1 MEHRLLRAFVAVAE
15 ELHFGRAARRL
26 HISQPPLSVMIRK
39 LEQDLDTPLLDRT
52 SRRVTLT
59 EAGQALLGR
68 ARHLLAEAQ
77 RAEEE
82 VRRVGRGEGG
92 VLPLGYATPAAYA
105 WLPAVIRAHRGAH
118 PGTRLELFELRSA
131 AQVEALH
138 EGRIELGFV
147 CLPLDPKGAVLQ
159 PVLEDPLEVILPREH
174 PLAQRSEL
182 SVADL
187 QGQPFVMVDPSVEPG
202 WADACD
208 QATRRAGLHP
218 ELVQQ
223 TDTKVALMGLIAAGV
238 GISIGARCNRLLA
251 HPGVVFRPL
260 VDVALRLEM
269 GLLSSP
275 APSPRARALLELAAK
290 FVQAPERETLPAV

>member
-52 SRRVTLT
+52 SRRVALT

-77 RAEEE
+77 RAQEE

-92 VLPLGYATPAAYA
+92 VLPLGYATPAAYQ
-105 WLPAVIRAHRGAH
+105 WLPSVICAHRAAH
-118 PGTRLELFELRSA
+118 PATRLELAELRSA
-131 AQVEALH
+131 AQVDALH

-147 CLPLDPKGAVLQ
+147 CLPLDPKGARLQ
-159 PVLEDPLEVILPREH
+159 PVLSDPLDVMLPRAH
-174 PLAQRSEL
+174 PLAQQSEL
-182 SVADL
+182 CVEEL
-187 QGQPFVMVDPSVEPG
+187 QGQPFVMVDPSIEPG
-202 WADACD
+202 WAEATD
-208 QATRRAGLHP
+208 QALRRAGLHP
-218 ELVQQ
+218 ELAQQ
-223 TDTKVALMGLIAAGV
+223 TDTKIALMGLVAAGV
-238 GISIGARCNRLLA
+238 GIAIGARCTRLLA

-260 VDVALRLEM
+260 QGVPLQLEM
-269 GLLSSP
+269 GLLSSRH
-275 APSPRARALLELAAK
+275 PSPRAQALLALAAK
-290 FVQAPERETLPAV
+290 FVQGGEQHASPAV